1 MLKLVLLLNS
11 YYLNIKN
18 YILFKKTLFIIY
30 FQISVLEFITKT
42 TMIVIFQYHESI
54 DLNVIL
60 IIC

>member
-30 FQISVLEFITKT
+30 FQISVLDFITKT